1 LKVISRPLLLPLPPP
16 ASAVGAGGR
25 IFTANR
31 FLSLAEA
38 QREIATD
45 WLTVLA
51 KVMAGHL

>member
-1 LKVISRPLLLPLPPP
+1 LPLPPP